1 MTKDEEEEF
10 QQAKVCYICDK
21 VYNDDDIRV
30 RDHCH
35 ITGKFRGSAH
45 QECNLKLRIEPDK
58 IKIPVIFHNL
68 RGYDSHFI
76 MQEIGAIVKKHTYKN
91 KKGEIK
97 EMKINAIPNNMEK
110 YMAFMLGNHLTFLD
124 SFQFMSSSLDKLV
137 SNLPKESLKY
147 TSEIFKGEKLNLMS
161 RKGVYCYDY
170 MDSFDK
176 FNEKLPK
183 KEDFYSIL
191 NNEHISD
198 EDYQHVKNVWKMFK
212 INNMGEYHDLYLKSD
227 VLLLSDVFESF
238 RKTCLEYYKLDPCH
252 YFTSPALS
260 WDSMLKMTGIELELM
275 TDIDMHQ
282 FIEMGMRGGISYI
295 ANRHS
300 KANNKYM
307 DEYDKKST
315 SKYIMYLDSNN
326 LYGFA
331 MSQYL
336 PKGGF
341 KWLTQKQIN
350 ETNLAKYKE
359 DSNKGLILEVDLK
372 YPNELHNLHNDY
384 PLGAEKVKVTKDML
398 SDYCKNIAEKYNI
411 STGLVNKLIPT
422 LNNKEKYVLHY
433 RNLQLYLDLG
443 LKLTKVHRA
452 LEFNQ
457 SPWLKQYI
465 DYNTEKRKNAKN
477 AFEKDFFKLMNN
489 SVFGKTMENLKKRV
503 DVRLK
508 RDYRYDSLKFGK
520 LNAMCESASFM
531 FAREAATRTGNST
544 SVSYSNDVI
553 SFQDYEEG
561 GYVKIFDGNTDRDT
575 IVRNRLQNPIITRYI
590 RINPIS
596 HHGWISLRA
605 DFYNCT
611 PAVCQDSL
619 GLENYTIPDS
629 SITASSTYLPGTTWH
644 IPGNGRLH
652 FKSISGRNGAW
663 SAGNRHDNSWFQVDF
678 GRSVKVT
685 MVATQG
691 RQDLDQWVTEYR
703 LSYSNDVISFQ
714 DYEEGG
720 YVKIFDGNTDRDTIV
735 RNRLQNPIITRYIR
749 INPIS
754 HHGWISLRADFYN
767 CTPAVCQD
775 SLGLENYTIPDSSIT
790 ASSIYLPSTTWHIPE
805 NGRLHFKSISGR
817 YGAWSA
823 GNKHDNSWF
832 QVDFGRSVKVTM
844 VATQG
849 RQDLDQ
855 WVTEYRV
862 SYSNDG
868 ISFQDYE
875 EGGYVKIFDGNTD
888 RDTIVRNRLQNP
900 IITRYIRINPI
911 CHHGWIS
918 LRADFYNCTPA
929 VCQDSLGLEKYSIPD
944 SWITAS
950 SMKFPDKKWHMPGN
964 GRLHFKRIPRRYG
977 ACTAGNNRNNSW
989 FQVHFGRSVNVTM
1002 VATQGRQDLDQ
1013 WVTKYRV
1020 SYSNDGIIFQ
1030 DYEEEGH
1037 VKIFDGN
1044 TDRDTIFRNKLQ
1056 NPIITRY
1063 IRINPIS
1070 YYAWISLRAEFYRC
1084 TPAGCKNPLGMES
1097 GLIPN
1102 LAITASSSRFNPEYT
1117 ATNARLNYKRGSTGE
1132 GTWPWIP
1139 RQQDRS
1145 QWLQVNFGKETQVT
1159 GIATQGSYTRGYRV
1173 KSYSLRYSNNGL
1185 HFQQYPPGSQKKTF
1199 SGNTVKNSVVINELV
1214 PPIRAQY
1221 IRVTPES
1228 WHKLIALRLE
1238 FYGCLASVPPTTDKK
1253 SSSNHTITYVST
1265 SIGILVV
1272 LALITGLLI
1281 KYCVFCKKSISSPVE
1296 FKYHAFII
1304 YNQEDSQWVSGTLL
1318 PLLEEKHHLKC
1329 CIHYRDFTPG
1339 KPFQECMAESVY
1351 SSHKI
1356 IAVLS
1361 SNFLK
1366 SNYCIYELNIAKYRL
1381 LNRQDDSLVIIRIDK
1396 ESEGRKLPRELRKRN
1411 FIDYS
1416 NSLERPQ
1423 WENRLLRFLNVQNDS
1438 RIQDDKAEQTDCE
1451 NHVGSR
1457 DDAVMD
1463 IVMER
1468 ETVL

>member
-1 MTKDEEEEF
+1 MDESDLNNLSKTELIKLVLSLKANQQRVYKPRPPIPTPRKSVKQRVQDYEENIIQPPPEFRDDYKPIPMPRTIKTAPLLLPRTKIEEVAKAMKGYTKSYQITIRNNKDPSLQLQNTRKAVEYHIIKILSSLKGIKFVETLKITFSKMSGEDLIYKTAYFNSQPQTIINNLEIAESLQVSKQKILNFVAQWISEGSGWTIQSVDSHHLNVVKYEPIKGSSYIQLPYELRNSSKGLINMKNEDNECFRWCHIRCLNPQDKYPQRIKKSDKAYIEKLNYDGINFPVNLKQINKIETQNKININVFGYENKQAYPIYISKEKYDNQMNLLLITENENKHYVLIKDFNKFMYNQTKHKERKHFCMHCLQCFSSERVLNDHKENCIQVNGTQAIKMPTKDNNILKFNNYHKQQKVPFVIYADFESLLYKVSGCKRNDDKSYTEAYQKHTDCGYGYKVVCCLDDKYSKTVQIYRGEKAVYKFMEAMLDEVKYCKKTMRKFFKKPLKMTKDEEEEF

-411 STGLVNKLIPT
+411 TTGLVNKLIPT

-503 DVRLK
+503 DVR
-508 RDYRYDSLKFGK
+508 
-520 LNAMCESASFM
+520 
-531 FAREAATRTGNST
+531 
-544 SVSYSNDVI
+544 
-553 SFQDYEEG
+553 
-561 GYVKIFDGNTDRDT
+561 
-575 IVRNRLQNPIITRYI
+575 
-590 RINPIS
+590 
-596 HHGWISLRA
+596 
-605 DFYNCT
+605 
-611 PAVCQDSL
+611 AVQ
-619 GLENYTIPDS
+619 
-629 SITASSTYLPGTTWH
+629 
-644 IPGNGRLH
+644 
-652 FKSISGRNGAW
+652 
-663 SAGNRHDNSWFQVDF
+663 
-678 GRSVKVT
+678 
-685 MVATQG
+685 
-691 RQDLDQWVTEYR
+691 
-703 LSYSNDVISFQ
+703 
-714 DYEEGG
+714 
-720 YVKIFDGNTDRDTIV
+720 
-735 RNRLQNPIITRYIR
+735 
-749 INPIS
+749 
-754 HHGWISLRADFYN
+754 
-767 CTPAVCQD
+767 
-775 SLGLENYTIPDSSIT
+775 
-790 ASSIYLPSTTWHIPE
+790 
-805 NGRLHFKSISGR
+805 
-817 YGAWSA
+817 
-823 GNKHDNSWF
+823 
-832 QVDFGRSVKVTM
+832 
-844 VATQG
+844 
-849 RQDLDQ
+849 
-855 WVTEYRV
+855 
-862 SYSNDG
+862 
-868 ISFQDYE
+868 
-875 EGGYVKIFDGNTD
+875 
-888 RDTIVRNRLQNP
+888 
-900 IITRYIRINPI
+900 
-911 CHHGWIS
+911 
-918 LRADFYNCTPA
+918 
-929 VCQDSLGLEKYSIPD
+929 
-944 SWITAS
+944 
-950 SMKFPDKKWHMPGN
+950 
-964 GRLHFKRIPRRYG
+964 
-977 ACTAGNNRNNSW
+977 
-989 FQVHFGRSVNVTM
+989 
-1002 VATQGRQDLDQ
+1002 
-1013 WVTKYRV
+1013 
-1020 SYSNDGIIFQ
+1020 
-1030 DYEEEGH
+1030 
-1037 VKIFDGN
+1037 
-1044 TDRDTIFRNKLQ
+1044 
-1056 NPIITRY
+1056 
-1063 IRINPIS
+1063 
-1070 YYAWISLRAEFYRC
+1070 
-1084 TPAGCKNPLGMES
+1084 
-1097 GLIPN
+1097 
-1102 LAITASSSRFNPEYT
+1102 
-1117 ATNARLNYKRGSTGE
+1117 
-1132 GTWPWIP
+1132 
-1139 RQQDRS
+1139 
-1145 QWLQVNFGKETQVT
+1145 
-1159 GIATQGSYTRGYRV
+1159 
-1173 KSYSLRYSNNGL
+1173 
-1185 HFQQYPPGSQKKTF
+1185 
-1199 SGNTVKNSVVINELV
+1199 
-1214 PPIRAQY
+1214 
-1221 IRVTPES
+1221 
-1228 WHKLIALRLE
+1228 
-1238 FYGCLASVPPTTDKK
+1238 
-1253 SSSNHTITYVST
+1253 
-1265 SIGILVV
+1265 
-1272 LALITGLLI
+1272 
-1281 KYCVFCKKSISSPVE
+1281 
-1296 FKYHAFII
+1296 
-1304 YNQEDSQWVSGTLL
+1304 
-1318 PLLEEKHHLKC
+1318 
-1329 CIHYRDFTPG
+1329 
-1339 KPFQECMAESVY
+1339 
-1351 SSHKI
+1351 
-1356 IAVLS
+1356 
-1361 SNFLK
+1361 
-1366 SNYCIYELNIAKYRL
+1366 
-1381 LNRQDDSLVIIRIDK
+1381 
-1396 ESEGRKLPRELRKRN
+1396 
-1411 FIDYS
+1411 
-1416 NSLERPQ
+1416 
-1423 WENRLLRFLNVQNDS
+1423 
-1438 RIQDDKAEQTDCE
+1438 
-1451 NHVGSR
+1451 
-1457 DDAVMD
+1457 
-1463 IVMER
+1463 
-1468 ETVL
+1468 